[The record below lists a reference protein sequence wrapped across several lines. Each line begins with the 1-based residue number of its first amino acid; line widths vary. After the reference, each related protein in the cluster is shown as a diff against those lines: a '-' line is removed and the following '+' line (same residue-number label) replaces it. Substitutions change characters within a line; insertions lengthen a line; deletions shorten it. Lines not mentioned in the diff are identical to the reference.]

1 MDPKQLRKIIKEEL
15 KPIIKTQ
22 KEHTKIL
29 GNHTKALGEHGDK
42 LDAITAELH
51 QVHKLADTTL
61 DVVKGRY
68 EKNKREIDEIKD
80 HLGLQ
85 KESYFGEQ

>member
-1 MDPKQLRKIIKEEL
+1 MDSKQLRKILKEEL
-15 KPIIKTQ
+15 QPIIKTQ
-22 KEHTKIL
+22 QKHSKIL
-29 GNHTKALGEHGDK
+29 GEHSK
-42 LDAITAELH
+42 VLEEHSEHLDDITAELH

-61 DVVKGRY
+61 DVVKARY

-85 KESYFGEQ
+85 KESYFGD